1 MKNSM
6 KLNVFKIITIGVL
19 LSSNLSA
26 QTSVIESI
34 QKNPKAP
41 FSYAELSVKEGG
53 KWEGNKYVG
62 GTFKNVQEITL
73 PESHTDHSTYIRYEG
88 IGLENNQIAYRLY
101 LDWRNATDIFGKKVS
116 TLVLSEVG
124 QDGFESYHHDAPWG
138 QDILKSGRT
147 IGVGSYG
154 RYDEQN
160 DFVETFK
167 IVKNTTAKVVNEK
180 DQSYATITYKGWKTW
195 GSAIDLTSRLTIFN
209 KDRFV
214 KVDLNLS
221 NTISGLC
228 TGIVAIKNIPLKQGI
243 SKNKKWGYIAT
254 YGQQTLAKK
263 EDQLGMAV
271 FYPLENFD
279 KFVTTKSTHTVV
291 FKKTKNVSYYFLGAW
306 SQEPNGLNTEDSFYQ
321 DLDKKLEILD
331 KNNQL

>member
-1 MKNSM
+1 M

>member
-1 MKNSM
+1 MKIS
-6 KLNVFKIITIGVL
+6 LVKILIAGAFI
-19 LSSNLSA
+19 SSNFSA
-26 QTSVIESI
+26 QTSVIEKI
-34 QKNPKAP
+34 KKNPKTP

-53 KWEGNKYVG
+53 KWEGSKYIG
-62 GTFKNVQEITL
+62 GTFKNVTEFEL
-73 PESHTDHSTYIRYEG
+73 PAQHTDHSFDIRYEG

-101 LDWRNATDIFGKKVS
+101 LDWRNATDIFGKKVN
-116 TLVLSEVG
+116 TLVLPEVG

-138 QDILKSGRT
+138 QDILSSGRT
-147 IGVGSYG
+147 IGIGSYG

-167 IVKNTTAKVVNEK
+167 IVKNTAVKVVNEK
-180 DQSYATITYKGWKTW
+180 DQSYAVIGYKGWKTW
-195 GSAIDLTSRLTIFN
+195 GEPTDLQSKLTIFN

-214 KVDLNLS
+214 KVDLNLN
-221 NTISGLC
+221 NTLSGLC

-263 EDQLGMAV
+263 DDNLGMAV

-279 KFVTTKSTHTVV
+279 KYVKTKSTHTVV
-291 FKKTKNVSYYFLGAW
+291 FKKTKNVSYYFMGAW
-306 SQEPNGLNTEDSFYQ
+306 SQEPNGITTEEAFYQ
-321 DLDKKLEILD
+321 DLDKKLDILD